1 MECIDTGK
9 DFKCALMEKGVI
21 SQMLCDEEID
31 QCLRPESYLGTTE
44 KTIDNILAK
53 YK

>member
-9 DFKCALMEKGVI
+9 DFKCILKEKNVI
-21 SQMLCDEEID
+21 GQMLRDEEIE

-44 KTIDNILAK
+44 KTINNILAK